1 MRIAILDDFNHWAR
15 QFAQWD
21 QTTSLQFEFF
31 SDHLTD
37 PEALIKRLISF
48 DGIGLMRERTPFPAT
63 VIERLPQLQCL
74 VTTGMANA
82 SIDLD
87 ACKRQGIVVS
97 GTESPGHAT
106 AELAFLLLLAQM
118 RRLVPLMNGHLEGLW
133 QTELG
138 QDCRGKTLG
147 IVGLGRLGG
156 QLAVLGHA
164 IGMRV
169 IAWSPNLTPER
180 CIPHGVECVSKN
192 TLFREADVVSIHM
205 KLSERTRHLIG
216 RDDLAL
222 LGSSGYLVNTSRA
235 DLIDPVA
242 LLEALDHGLIRGCA
256 TDVYDIEPTPL
267 QDHLVHH
274 PRTLCTPHIGY
285 CTEETFRVFYPQML
299 EAFLAFQRGQPIRVI
314 SS

>member
-1 MRIAILDDFNHWAR
+1 MRIAILDDFNHWAK

-21 QTTSLQFEFF
+21 HANSLDFEFF

-37 PEALIKRLISF
+37 SEALIERLLPF
-48 DGIGLMRERTPFPAT
+48 DGIGLMRERTPFPAAI
-63 VIERLPQLQCL
+63 VERLPRLQCL

-82 SIDLD
+82 SIDLN

-106 AELAFLLLLAQM
+106 AELAFLLILAQI
-118 RRLVPLMNGHLEGLW
+118 RRLVPLMTGHLDGQW

-180 CIPHGVECVSKN
+180 CLPHKVEWVSKE
-192 TLFREADVVSIHM
+192 TLFTEADVVSIHM

-216 RDDLAL
+216 LEEL
-222 LGSSGYLVNTSRA
+222 SSLGPRGYLVNTSRA
-235 DLIDPVA
+235 DLVDPAA
-242 LLEALDHGLIRGCA
+242 LLEALDRNLIRGCA
-256 TDVYDIEPTPL
+256 TDVYETEPTPL
-267 QDHLVHH
+267 LDRLVQH
-274 PRTLCTPHIGY
+274 PKTLCTPHIGY

-314 SS
+314 SP